1 MATRKRLRN
10 RAKKKIKSNCWNLD
24 DYLNKTMLE
33 HIKVFKDLNAKHP
46 MGGYPSDLKGI
57 NEWQEILGDIIYF
70 LEQYEP
76 MCEGVPENPKE
87 YMEYLQKL
95 ERERHTLRDDFV
107 NDSEREGFVV
117 YKPKYEHPKFLYG
130 MDVVQD
136 KRRYRRG
143 MIGLLKYFSSLWI

>member
-1 MATRKRLRN
+1 MATKKKLRN
-10 RAKKKIKSNCWNLD
+10 RSKKKIRSNCWNLD
-24 DYLNKTMLE
+24 NYLNKTMLE
-33 HIKVFKDLNAKHP
+33 HIKVFKDLRS
-46 MGGYPSDLKGI
+46 GYPPNLSGI
-57 NEWQEILGDIIYF
+57 DEWREILGDIIYF

-87 YMEYLQKL
+87 YREYLEKL
-95 ERERHTLRDDFV
+95 EKEKHTLVKDFV
-107 NDSEREGFVV
+107 DDSDRPGFKV

-143 MIGLLKYFSSLWI
+143 MINLLKYFSSLWV